1 MKTTEEILDETRAKL
16 AGMRVAVDGED
27 YEITGVDNP
36 ARLLLRTV
44 LEYQPRYGYYAETPT
59 RDAITSITLR
69 MQDGG
74 GNPHTLRVVY
84 CVADKTQHAYMDAEN
99 LDDGSDGALI
109 ALGTPSTTD
118 FCVFSAVRVD
128 YSGAVEE
135 AMRLFKNGRGYSD
148 GVEITAAKRGINGK
162 DKCLQGV
169 RLRDE
174 IYSSMLTHHCWL
186 TIDKPLDVG
195 NLQHRG
201 EGGLGPGHIRWVQ
214 PEWFDRHRH
223 K

>member
-1 MKTTEEILDETRAKL
+1 MKTTDELKNETTEKL
-16 AGMRVAVDGED
+16 ATMRVVVDGED
-27 YEITGVDNP
+27 YTITGCDNP
-36 ARLLLRTV
+36 ERLLLRTA

-59 RDAITSITLR
+59 RDAITSTTLR
-69 MQDGG
+69 LQDGG

-84 CVADKTQHAYMDAEN
+84 CVEDKTQHAFMDSEN
-99 LDDGSDGALI
+99 LDDGTDGALI
-109 ALGTPSTTD
+109 ALGVPATTD
-118 FCVFSAVRVD
+118 FDLFQFVRVD
-128 YSGAVEE
+128 YSGAVEQ
-135 AMRLFKNGRGYSD
+135 AMQLFPAGTEFSD
-148 GVEITAAKRGINGK
+148 GVEITVEKRSINGK
-162 DKCLQGV
+162 DACLQGV

-201 EGGLGPGHIRWVQ
+201 EGGLGPGHIRWVH
-214 PEWFDRHRH
+214 PEWFDKHRY

>member
-1 MKTTEEILDETRAKL
+1 MRTTDEMLNETRAKL
-16 AGMRVAVDGED
+16 AGMRVVVDGED
-27 YEITGVDNP
+27 YTITGCENP
-36 ARLLLRTV
+36 ERLLLRTE
-44 LEYQPRYGYYAETPT
+44 LEYQLRYGYYADTPT
-59 RDAITSITLR
+59 RNAITSLTLR
-69 MQDGG
+69 MQDED

-84 CVADKTQHAYMDAEN
+84 CVADKTQHAFMDSEN
-99 LDDGSDGALI
+99 LDDGTDGAVI

-118 FCVFSAVRVD
+118 FDLFPFVRVD
-128 YSGAVEE
+128 YSGAVEQ
-135 AMRLFKNGRGYSD
+135 AMRLFPAGRGYSD

-174 IYSSMLTHHCWL
+174 IYSSLRTHHCWL
-186 TIDKPLDVG
+186 TIDNPLTVG

>member
-1 MKTTEEILDETRAKL
+1 MKTTDELKNETRAKL
-16 AGMRVAVDGED
+16 ATMRVVVDGED
-27 YEITGVDNP
+27 YTITGCDNP
-36 ARLLLRTV
+36 ERLLLRTA
-44 LEYQPRYGYYAETPT
+44 LLYRRDYGYYAETPT
-59 RDAITSITLR
+59 RDAITSTTLR
-69 MQDGG
+69 LQDRG
-74 GNPHTLRVVY
+74 GNPHTLRVVF
-84 CVADKTQHAYMDAEN
+84 CVEDKTQHAYMDSEE
-99 LDDGSDGALI
+99 LDDGTDGAVI

-118 FCVFSAVRVD
+118 FCVFSLVRVD

-162 DKCLQGV
+162 DAYLQGD

-174 IYSSMLTHHCWL
+174 IYSSLRTHHCWL

-214 PEWFDRHRH
+214 PEWFDKHRY